1 MQGAR
6 PTPPRPRPRSGPD
19 GAEPLSA
26 AELDRQRVEFL
37 PERTVLTVL
46 AVQHG
51 GPIIIGGDGGNG
63 GGQGGGNGG
72 GDGGN
77 GGIGANGGDGGDGIG
92 GDGIGGDGIGG
103 PGGPVFG

>member
-1 MQGAR
+1 MEDVRSVPTRAR
-6 PTPPRPRPRSGPD
+6 PRTGP
-19 GAEPLSA
+19 GEAEPLSA
-26 AELDRQRVEFL
+26 VELDRQRVEFL
-37 PERTVLTVL
+37 PPRTLLTIF

-72 GDGGN
+72 GDGG
-77 GGIGANGGDGGDGIG
+77 IGANGGDGGDGIG
-92 GDGIGGDGIGG
+92 GSGIGGNGVGG